1 MIDTLAYAEALIEA
15 GIAEGHAKAH
25 AKAMRDH
32 VIPDLATRQDIADL
46 RSEVQVLRTDLGSE
60 VQGLR
65 TDLRSEVQGLRAL
78 VEQRF
83 AETHQRIWQAA
94 LAVVL
99 GAAALVG
106 LGLRFLQ

>member
-1 MIDTLAYAEALIEA
+1 VIDTLAYAEALIEA
-15 GIAEGHAKAH
+15 GIAETHAKAH

-32 VIPDLATRQDIADL
+32 VIPDLATKQD
-46 RSEVQVLRTDLGSE
+46 V
-60 VQGLR
+60 

-99 GAAALVG
+99 GTATLVG
-106 LGLRFLQ
+106 LALRFLQ